1 MDFFIQR
8 FCRLNINVIFYVAL
22 GMFGFISFP
31 AYSSLLTT
39 TPISTYGI
47 INLAFILGL
56 SLPVIGI
63 SLLCKFKDKFR
74 LRYFLLLTLSLIGI
88 IYSVAFIQLTYKTLP
103 LVFSILCLISLYFSL
118 VPNSRNIMPKITKI
132 THVAVITVTLIYIA
146 LIVFYP
152 NENNFAM
159 WGVLS
164 GIILT
169 LMLIR
174 IKCITSNFMALFI
187 NIGGLCLPILY
198 FSVSVLLWL
207 NKNIGL
213 QWFMLNIAVFY
224 ILFLCVVCWKI
235 TRNNDS
241 DNTGEQGGFHSNNM
255 DSSKSLSDSATNLP
269 SQQQAFQTINK
280 ALKSHPN
287 NKYATIVFKP
297 INFQQVNK
305 ILGHKNSDIL
315 LLQLAYCLQKSV
327 KNNNNLINFNHHK
340 TPVRIAR
347 LRGLHF
353 LAVLQLKEDEINAD
367 LFVEALCKEL
377 SLAVPDAM
385 SFKSFSLN
393 FELTFGVSFINQY
406 TNSLSQTIAHAEDAL
421 LRAES
426 DQILLSY
433 FDKDEIIYT
442 ESHLLQMEHLK
453 QDIIDDNLYW
463 YVQPQT
469 RLRDRKLVGFELS
482 VQWNNDENIPLEFQS
497 FIETAEHSGEIY
509 LLTKQMITRA
519 FKLILKLQ
527 RVSNY
532 ETVSIKLLSQYLLE
546 PDLVSFIE
554 RQIITYNVPAKYLV
568 IELPEKVVLSASER
582 AKTIIDELK
591 SLNVNI
597 AISDFS
603 GSYESLRYIRKMAVH
618 QIKIDCGHISK
629 AGDEPDNAII
639 TSLIE
644 LTKKME
650 LSLIGTSINNKEVE
664 QSFMYFGGELAQ
676 GGVIDKG
683 VAADSI
689 DTWVTTW
696 NNLYNP
702 V

>member
-8 FCRLNINVIFYVAL
+8 ICRLNINYIFYVAL
-22 GMFGFISFP
+22 SALGFISFP
-31 AYSSLLTT
+31 AYSFSLATV
-39 TPISTYGI
+39 PISTYGI

-56 SLPVIGI
+56 SLPVFVI
-63 SLLCKFKDKFR
+63 LLLSKFTDKLR
-74 LRYFLLLTLSLIGI
+74 LRYFLLLTLSVIAL
-88 IYSVAFIQLTYKTLP
+88 IYSLAFSYFSYTTLP
-103 LVFSILCLISLYFSL
+103 LFFSALYLIFLYFSL
-118 VPNSRNIMPKITKI
+118 VPNSGDIVPKIT
-132 THVAVITVTLIYIA
+132 TLSNVTVITVTSIYIA
-146 LIVFYP
+146 LVVFYS
-152 NENNFAM
+152 NENNLAM
-159 WGVLS
+159 WGTLS
-164 GIILT
+164 GIIIT
-169 LMLIR
+169 LMVIR
-174 IKCITSNFMALFI
+174 TKCITSNLVTFII
-187 NIGGLCLPILY
+187 NISGLCLPVLC
-198 FSVSVLLWL
+198 FSANVFLWMSA
-207 NKNIGL
+207 NIEL
-213 QWFMLNIAVFY
+213 QWFMFNTVACY
-224 ILFLCVVCWKI
+224 MLFLCISCWRI
-235 TRNNDS
+235 TRNNVDS
-241 DNTGEQGGFHSNNM
+241 TDEGDGFHSNSM
-255 DSSKSLSDSATNLP
+255 DTSKSLSDSATNLP
-269 SQQQAFQTINK
+269 SQQQAFQKINK
-280 ALKSHPN
+280 ALKSYPN

-305 ILGHKNSDIL
+305 TLGHKNSDIL

-327 KNNNNLINFNHHK
+327 ESNNNLINFNNK
-340 TPVRIAR
+340 RTPVRIAR

-353 LAVLQLKEDEINAD
+353 LVVLQLKEDEVNPD
-367 LFVEALCKEL
+367 LFVEELCKEL

-393 FELTFGVSFINQY
+393 FELTFGASFINQY
-406 TNSLSQTIAHAEDAL
+406 ANSLSQTIAHAEDAL
-421 LRAES
+421 LTAES
-426 DQILLSY
+426 NQRLLSY

-442 ESHLLQMEHLK
+442 ESHLLKMEHLK
-453 QDIIDDNLYW
+453 EDIIGNNLYW

-469 RLRDRKLVGFELS
+469 RLRDRNLVGFELL
-482 VQWNNDENIPLEFQS
+482 VQWNKGEDNPLEFQH
-497 FIETAEHSGEIY
+497 FIDTAEHSGEIY

-554 RQIITYNVPAKYLV
+554 NQIATYNVPAKYLV
-568 IELPEKVVLSASER
+568 IELPENVVLSASER

-629 AGDEPDNAII
+629 VANEPDNAIL

-664 QSFMYFGGELAQ
+664 QSFMHFGGELAQ

-683 VAADSI
+683 VATDSI

-696 NNLYNP
+696 NKLYNP
-702 V
+702 T